1 MQTLDVESSRQTP
14 EPACRE
20 HIIAAEL
27 IRAQY
32 ANMPGAFIGSAVT
45 ASFMAAVLYDKLPSR
60 TVLPWLIAAYV
71 NCAIRIVLW
80 RWFHRANPAD
90 ADIVAAARARW
101 SRYAVISAA
110 LAGVVWGATGIALNI
125 PGNLSYQILLLLV
138 TTGLAFTSTYLTA
151 PYMPAFR
158 AFVYPTFGL
167 ASLPFLLGGDLWHA
181 AIGLATL
188 ASAPLMLLYGRR
200 QSRALR
206 ASIRVRLKNLELV
219 EELRAQKKAAEDA
232 NVAKSRFLAV
242 ASHDLR
248 QPLHAL
254 ELFVQ
259 ALEDTPLPAHAH
271 QLVGNVRRSVDSMEE
286 LFDALLDISRLD
298 AGAVRARVDT
308 VALAEV
314 FERLAFE
321 YAAVAKQ
328 KGLALRVM
336 KTSLYVRTDPTLL
349 ARIVRNLVANA
360 VRYTERGRVTLGC
373 RRRGDAVSIEVWDTG
388 PGIPPEKFAEVF
400 QEFAQLGNPERD
412 RRKGLGLGLAIVERL
427 AKLLGHGLELRS
439 TVGKGSV
446 FAVSA
451 TRGCFEDH
459 AILDPVAEITA
470 RFDLTGRLALIVQRD
485 RAEREDLKEL
495 LTGWSCEV
503 LMAASGAEMLACLAG
518 LGRPPDL
525 IIADGPAPAENG
537 SADVEMLRNEFN
549 ADVPALL
556 VSTATGPAVPQDRN
570 GLPVLRRPFHA
581 GRLRTLVNNLLHAPV
596 ARARRA
602 S

>member
-1 MQTLDVESSRQTP
+1 MQTLDVESSRRTP
-14 EPACRE
+14 ESSSRE
-20 HIIAAEL
+20 QIIAAEL

-32 ANMPGAFIGSAVT
+32 GNMPGAFIGSAVT

-71 NCAIRIVLW
+71 NCAIRGVLW
-80 RWFHRANPAD
+80 KWFLHADPTVDTAPRWG
-90 ADIVAAARARW
+90 
-101 SRYAVISAA
+101 RYAVISAA
-110 LAGVVWGATGIALNI
+110 LAGVIWGATGLALNI
-125 PGNLSYQILLLLV
+125 PGSLSYQIVVLLV
-138 TTGLAFTSTYLTA
+138 TTGLAFTSTNLSA
-151 PYMPAFR
+151 PYLPAYR
-158 AFVYPTFGL
+158 AFVYPTFVL
-167 ASLPFLLGGDLWHA
+167 AAVPFLLAGDVWRL
-181 AIGLATL
+181 AIGLGTL
-188 ASAPLMLLYGRR
+188 AFLPLVLRYADRLC
-200 QSRALR
+200 RALR
-206 ASIRVRLKNLELV
+206 ASIEVRLRNSELV
-219 EELRAQKKAAEDA
+219 EELRAQKKTAEEA

-271 QLVGNVRRSVDSMEE
+271 QLVGNVRRSVNSMEE

-308 VALAEV
+308 IALAEV
-314 FERLAFE
+314 FERLSFE
-321 YAAVAKQ
+321 YAPVAKQ
-328 KGLALRVM
+328 KGLALCVM
-336 KTSLYVRTDPTLL
+336 KTSLYVRSDPTLL
-349 ARIVRNLVANA
+349 ARIVRNLLANA
-360 VRYTERGRVTLGC
+360 VRYTEHGRITIGC
-373 RRRGDAVSIEVWDTG
+373 RRRGGQVSIEVWDTG
-388 PGIPPEKFAEVF
+388 PGIPAEKYAEVF

-446 FAVSA
+446 FAVTA
-451 TRGCFEDH
+451 TRGRHEDQS
-459 AILDPVAEITA
+459 ILDPVAEITA
-470 RFDLTGRLALIVQRD
+470 RFDLTGRLALLIQSDIAGREALRD
-485 RAEREDLKEL
+485 L
-495 LTGWSCEV
+495 LTSWNCEV
-503 LMAASGAEMLACLAG
+503 LMAASGAEMLACLSG

-537 SADVEMLRNEFN
+537 TADVEMLRNEFN
-549 ADVPALL
+549 ADVPAVL
-556 VSTATGPAVPQDRN
+556 VGSAAGAAPQVEDRN

-581 GRLRTLVNNLLHAPV
+581 GRLRTLIDSLLHAPV